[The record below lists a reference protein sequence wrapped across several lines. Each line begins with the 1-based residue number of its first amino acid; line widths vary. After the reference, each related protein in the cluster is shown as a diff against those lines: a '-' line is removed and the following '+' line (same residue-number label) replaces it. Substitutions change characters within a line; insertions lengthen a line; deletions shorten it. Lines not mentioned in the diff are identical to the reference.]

1 MAKTGPIATLLH
13 SFTPIAPDTAFPVK
27 NSDVRADVKR
37 PLNLPWETEG
47 VFCATGEGGWSMV
60 KSTAGLLVFWG
71 IVVGMSAAIGFL
83 SLI

>member
-1 MAKTGPIATLLH
+1 
-13 SFTPIAPDTAFPVK
+13 
-27 NSDVRADVKR
+27 
-37 PLNLPWETEG
+37 
-47 VFCATGEGGWSMV
+47 MV